1 MACFWARCADNSR
14 TMSQRQN
21 NHYYRQAKFLIS
33 AASKKQ
39 FPTDGSIE
47 VAFVGRSN
55 AGKSSAINALCDNKS
70 LAKISKTPGRTRL
83 VNYFSID
90 EQRSL
95 VDLPG
100 YGYAKVPHPVKQE
113 WKKLMEQY
121 LQRSESLR
129 GLVII
134 MDIRHPLK
142 EFNIQMLDWCQHFGL
157 PAHLLLT
164 KADKLKKGPAQAT
177 LLKIKKELGN
187 QGYDASVQ
195 IFSALKKTGLD
206 ELVSKMNDWMNLP
219 QET

>member
-1 MACFWARCADNSR
+1 
-14 TMSQRQN
+14 MSQRQN
-21 NHYYRQAKFLIS
+21 NRYYRQAQFLIS

-39 FPTDGSIE
+39 FPTSGSIE
-47 VAFVGRSN
+47 VAFAGRSN

-142 EFNIQMLDWCQHFGL
+142 EFDIQMLDWCQHFGL

-164 KADKLKKGPAQAT
+164 KADKLKKGPAQAI

>member
-1 MACFWARCADNSR
+1 MGH
-14 TMSQRQN
+14 QQN

-39 FPTDGSIE
+39 FPTSGSLE
-47 VAFVGRSN
+47 VAFAGRSN
-55 AGKSSAINALCDNKS
+55 AGKSSAINTLCDNKG

-83 VNYFSID
+83 VNYFTLD

-100 YGYAKVPHPVKQE
+100 YGYAKVPLPVKQQWE
-113 WKKLMEQY
+113 KLMENY
-121 LQRSESLR
+121 LQRSETLR

-142 EFNIQMLDWCQHFGL
+142 DFDIQMLNWCEHFGL

-164 KADKLKKGPAQAT
+164 KADKLKKGPAQST
-177 LLKIKKELGN
+177 LLKIKKLLATE
-187 QGYDASVQ
+187 GYDASVQ
-195 IFSALKKTGLD
+195 IFSALNKTGLD
-206 ELVSKMNDWMNLP
+206 ELVNTMNSWLNLP